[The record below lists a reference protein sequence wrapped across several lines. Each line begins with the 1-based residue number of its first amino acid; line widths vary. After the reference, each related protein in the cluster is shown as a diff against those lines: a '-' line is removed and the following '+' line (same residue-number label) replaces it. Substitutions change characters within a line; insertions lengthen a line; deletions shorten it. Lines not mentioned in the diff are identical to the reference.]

1 MKIKNILLLAGLLTV
16 LPAQAEL
23 MTMRQLKDMLGASKA
38 GEAAAVSYV
47 QGVTD
52 GMLGIESLHN
62 KEHRT
67 PLEFCKLHEA
77 SAKGQP
83 MQHPA
88 LQTRNIVAAWE
99 RSKKPMDTLVVDVM
113 LMYLSAKYGCS
124 N

>member
-1 MKIKNILLLAGLLTV
+1 MTKNMLLLAGLLIA

-23 MTMRQLKDMLGASKA
+23 MTVKQLKDLLGAGKA

-52 GMLGIESLHN
+52 GMLGMESLHK
-62 KEHRT
+62 KERGT

-88 LQTRNIVAAWE
+88 LQTKNIVGAWE
-99 RSKKPMDTLVVDVM
+99 RSKQPMNTLVVDMM

-124 N
+124 Q

>member
-1 MKIKNILLLAGLLTV
+1 MTKNALLLAGLLIA

-23 MTMRQLKDMLGASKA
+23 MTVKHLKDLLGAGKA

-52 GMLGIESLHN
+52 GMLGMELLHK
-62 KEHRT
+62 KERGT
-67 PLEFCKLHEA
+67 PPEFCKLHEA

-88 LQTRNIVAAWE
+88 YQTKNIVRAWE
-99 RSKKPMDTLVVDVM
+99 RSKQPMDTLVVNMIV
-113 LMYLSAKYGCS
+113 MYLSAKYGCS
-124 N
+124 Q